1 VFLAFTLSQ
10 AGMVVHWMRLRGRGW
25 QIKAF
30 INGIGAVTTAITF
43 VVVAVSKF
51 LEGAWIIAVL
61 VPILMFIFHK
71 IHEHYREIGPQLSL
85 HGTPFPPTPPSRPR
99 TVIPISGIHRGTLA
113 AVQFACSISDDVTA
127 VYIDIDPDETQRFRE
142 AWEKWGAGIQ
152 LTIVPSPY
160 RAVLMPLLNFL
171 DQTDQEHGDGQ
182 AAVLILPEFVPGAW
196 WEHFLHNQ
204 TAFMLKLALL
214 YQRKWHGSG
223 RVVVD
228 VPFYLET

>member
-1 VFLAFTLSQ
+1 
-10 AGMVVHWMRLRGRGW
+10 
-25 QIKAF
+25 
-30 INGIGAVTTAITF
+30 
-43 VVVAVSKF
+43 VVAVSKF
-51 LEGAWIIAVL
+51 LDGAWIIAVL
-61 VPILMFIFHK
+61 VPVLMFIFHK

-99 TVIPISGIHRGTLA
+99 AVIPISGIHRGTLA

-142 AWEKWGAGIQ
+142 AWEKWGTGIQ
-152 LTIVPSPY
+152 LAIVPSPY

-204 TAFMLKLALL
+204 TALTLKLALL
-214 YQRKWHGSG
+214 YQRKWHGRG

-228 VPFYLET
+228 VPFYLES